1 MCTSVEI
8 AQHQPIYLISEEHL
22 HMAQSSPAPFQG
34 ESEAMGLLFTL
45 AQWGV
50 VSYRGGWGVLGGE
63 LNMWFSMIG

>member
-34 ESEAMGLLFTL
+34 QSEAMGLLFIL
-45 AQWGV
+45 HQHHQMGGV
-50 VSYRGGWGVLGGE
+50 GWGFGGE
-63 LNMWFSMIG
+63 GTV